1 MGKNAKI
8 EPKSTN
14 SHKRYKEKAK
24 ARVDDLQQLFIDLQ
38 TARRDSRSTDV
49 AYLEDRVQIVLR
61 DWKAELDEPSPASS
75 FNLDCL
81 GTFSADIERMLQDF
95 DVEDDASSELAKPLK
110 NEIESNA
117 HAAAAAP
124 PVVHEQMPEKHEV
137 EGVYWRPD
145 FLSSPQQCFRNDNF
159 EISNQNIFA
168 AGNGLVP
175 CEKGNVG
182 QGYGI
187 MPSLNPPPSA
197 FLGPICALWDCP
209 RPVQGSELCKAYC
222 SSFHDSVAF
231 SEGQPGNAPV
241 MRRGGIILKDDL
253 LFSALIAETQ
263 GRRVGIPICVGAAT
277 AKSPWN
283 TPELFDITIVEGETV
298 REWLFFD
305 KSRRA
310 IENGNIKQRSLPDH
324 NGRGWHESRKQVMK
338 EYGGVKRS
346 YYMDPQPLN
355 NYEWHLYVYELD
367 DCVGCAL
374 HRLQFKKANEKKS
387 PKGKGSA
394 VSPADK
400 QKHMDKLT
408 VELNEEDKLSVKDVS
423 KSYNSGNLSLVPN
436 QSSPSNGFSSY
447 GARQDHGYQ
456 DADQVKGMLNLDIFD
471 EIDFDQLG
479 LHNDLDYNFLGGFNG
494 NDQSEDVI
502 HNLLNACTSSL
513 GPKCAL
519 WDCSRP
525 AQGSNWCPHYCSN
538 FHATLAQNEGQPGA
552 APIQRPGGTGL
563 KDDALFATLTARL
576 QGIDVGIPECE
587 GAATKKSPWNSPELF
602 DISILENE
610 TIREWLFF
618 SKPQRAYE
626 SGSRKQRLLPDY
638 SGRGWHASRKQTLK
652 EFGGMR
658 RSYYMDPQPQAG
670 IQWHL
675 FEYAIN
681 SSDAIILYKLEFKL
695 VNEETSP
702 SKKTTKNSLS
712 DLQKRLGRLT
722 TEFPEDREL
731 TPEQKAAG
739 K

>member
-8 EPKSTN
+8 ELKSTDC
-14 SHKRYKEKAK
+14 HKRYKEKAK
-24 ARVDDLQQLFIDLQ
+24 SRVDDLQQLFIDLQ
-38 TARRDSRSTDV
+38 TARKESRSSDV
-49 AYLEDRVQIVLR
+49 AYLEERVQIVLR

-75 FNLDCL
+75 LNLDCL

-95 DVEDDASSELAKPLK
+95 DVEDDASSQSAKPVK
-110 NEIESNA
+110 NVIESNVPT
-117 HAAAAAP
+117 AARDF
-124 PVVHEQMPEKHEV
+124 HEMPQKEV
-137 EGVYWRPD
+137 DGVYWRPD
-145 FLSSPQQCFRNDNF
+145 FLSSSQQCFRNNF
-159 EISNQNIFA
+159 EMPNQNIFA
-168 AGNGLVP
+168 AGNGSVT

-187 MPSLNPPPSA
+187 MPSLNPPPAA

-241 MRRGGIILKDDL
+241 MRCGGIILKDDL
-253 LFSALIAETQ
+253 LFSALVAETQ
-263 GRRVGIPICVGAAT
+263 GRRVGIPEFPGAAT

-283 TPELFDITIVEGETV
+283 TPELFDINIVEGETV

-310 IENGNIKQRSLPDH
+310 LENGNRKQRSLPDH

-338 EYGGVKRS
+338 ECGGVKRS

-367 DCVGCAL
+367 NCVGYAL
-374 HRLQFKKANEKKS
+374 HKLQFKQANEKKS
-387 PKGKGSA
+387 PKVKGST
-394 VSPADK
+394 VSPIDK
-400 QKHMDKLT
+400 QEHMGKLT
-408 VELNEEDKLSVKDVS
+408 VELQEEDKQCVKDVS
-423 KSYNSGNLSLVPN
+423 KTENSGILSLVPN
-436 QSSPSNGFSSY
+436 QSSPSNIFSSY

-456 DADQVKGMLNLDIFD
+456 DADQGKGIINLGVFD
-471 EIDFDQLG
+471 EIDFNQLG
-479 LHNDLDYNFLGGFNG
+479 SHNDLDYNFFGGFNG
-494 NDQSEDVI
+494 NGQSEDII
-502 HNLLNACTSSL
+502 HNLLNVCTSSL

-525 AQGSNWCPHYCSN
+525 AQGSNWCPHYCST

-552 APIQRPGGTGL
+552 SPIQRPGGTGL
-563 KDDALFATLTARL
+563 KDYALFATLTARL

-618 SKPQRAYE
+618 DRPRRAYE

-638 SGRGWHASRKQTLK
+638 SGRGWHASRKQFMK

-675 FEYAIN
+675 YEYAIN

-722 TEFPEDREL
+722 TEFPEDQQL
-731 TPEQKAAG
+731 TPEQKAAVR
-739 K
+739 